1 MLCSDLG
8 ETLTSI
14 SHGLRDSSSNT
25 SKPNNSWQQYR
36 RRTFPTIMLFMLPS
50 ALQRTSYTVSSR
62 ANKVSVNKVIERQT
76 DRQTV
81 RETDR
86 ETERQ
91 TQTDRQ
97 TDTERQTDTDRLITY
112 TISCSGCKRASS
124 RANKVSVNK
133 VIISAEDVRTWEQ
146 FWWQGQW
153 SCSRLSWYRCPAC
166 PGVPTAFSATWPAT
180 QISTHTY
187 VTADILLLILLIGHA
202 VLSRNDLK
210 MNLSVTHVMCNCSS
224 KFEHCMVF
232 CFWVNG
238 RHKTDG
244 LMKA

>member
-50 ALQRTSYTVSSR
+50 ALQRTSYTV
-62 ANKVSVNKVIERQT
+62 
-76 DRQTV
+76 
-81 RETDR
+81 
-86 ETERQ
+86 
-91 TQTDRQ
+91 
-97 TDTERQTDTDRLITY
+97 
-112 TISCSGCKRASS
+112 SS